1 MCVYVILEA
10 TKHINLLISRP
21 ITTIS
26 FVLLKNFICDLI
38 RRLFKKNRECL
49 YIRHIFYFTYT
60 YIHVIISTII

>member
-26 FVLLKNFICDLI
+26 FVLLKNFICDLY
-38 RRLFKKNRECL
+38 KE
-49 YIRHIFYFTYT
+49 T
-60 YIHVIISTII
+60 V